1 VTTSVE
7 STIKFPYK
15 RSLGPVIGAFMIVA
29 MESYFAQF
37 GQWVTVIQG
46 FVFIVCVL
54 AFRRGIVGE
63 IVHRTG
69 KPL

>member
-1 VTTSVE
+1 
-7 STIKFPYK
+7 
-15 RSLGPVIGAFMIVA
+15 MIVA

-37 GQWVTVIQG
+37 RQWVTVIQG